1 MDNLLDN
8 FTFSVPIQMR
18 WNDLDPLGHVNNAIF
33 ITYFE
38 MGRGRYMVASCPTW
52 DWTKNMFLIG
62 KIEASYHKELKLT
75 AKNPKVWVRTKKM
88 GSKSFVVEYLI
99 SSEDKEG
106 GNIVH
111 ATGATTQIM
120 FDMFNKKTMPM
131 PEWMRNELKNFEK
144 QGSIEGLE

>member
-1 MDNLLDN
+1 MDNLLEN

-38 MGRGRYMVASCPTW
+38 MGRGRYMVASSPSW

-62 KIEASYHKELKLT
+62 KIGATYHKELKLT
-75 AKNPKVWVRTKKM
+75 AKNPKVWVRTKM
-88 GSKSFVVEYLI
+88 IGSKSFVVEYLI

-111 ATGATTQIM
+111 ATGETVQIM
-120 FDMFNKKTMPM
+120 FDMFNKKTIAIPD
-131 PEWMRNELKNFEK
+131 WLRKELNSFEK
-144 QGSIEGLE
+144 EGTIEEKI